1 LCEISSSIGENKMN
15 DLMLKMYVVSKNL
28 MAREEGQDLVE
39 YALVVALIAFG
50 AVAGMNALAGGINTA
65 FQDVSSSLLKNI

>member
-1 LCEISSSIGENKMN
+1 
-15 DLMLKMYVVSKNL
+15 MLSLYIKYKN
-28 MAREEGQDLVE
+28 AVNQEEGQDLVE

-65 FQDVSSSLLKNI
+65 FKDVSSSLLKNI

>member
-1 LCEISSSIGENKMN
+1 MN
-15 DLMLKMYVVSKNL
+15 DLMLKMFVTAKNV